1 MSDTVNPWPDFAA
14 LCELGGRLC
23 GTPAESAAR
32 AMLTKRLGGLAAR
45 CGGRFEA
52 IPLAYDGWRARSCAL
67 RLSGGQQTFERIFDG
82 YPLLHSPATGGA
94 GLTAEIVDLGRG
106 ARADFEA
113 HEARVPGRIVLVRHE
128 FMFSGDHVHRARK
141 YGWAEEFGA
150 AAFLIAGTGDQHGPV
165 AGGIGFGDPPTIPA
179 AGISA
184 EAAAAAATG
193 GGEAV
198 LTIETDIGPADTETL
213 ILDLPGETDEW
224 VVVSAHLDGHG
235 IGQSAMDNA
244 TGVAAA
250 LAATESL
257 AASDVPRRRGVR
269 LCLFSIEEWGLLASR
284 AYVDGLDDDAR
295 RAIVLNVNL
304 DSVAGAD
311 GLAALYSGFAPLG
324 DFLRDVSEA
333 AGIPLALHEPL
344 VRNSDHYNFAVAGI
358 PAFRLMTGFE
368 KPKSNMRHVLTAGDT
383 IDKVRPDELRL
394 AAELTLQ
401 VVLRAASAASLDL
414 RSPAGG
420 PAR

>member
-1 MSDTVNPWPDFAA
+1 MSDTTDPWPDFAA

-23 GTPAESAAR
+23 GTPAEAEAR
-32 AMLTKRLGGLAAR
+32 SMLTERLRRLAAR
-45 CGGRFEA
+45 YEGRFEA
-52 IPLAYDGWRARSCAL
+52 VPLTYDGWRARTCTL
-67 RLSGGQQTFERIFDG
+67 RLDGGSRSFEG

-94 GLTAEIVDLGRG
+94 GLAAEIVDLGRG
-106 ARADFEA
+106 ARENFEA
-113 HEARVPGRIVLVRHE
+113 QEARIPGAMVLVRHE
-128 FMFSGDHVHRARK
+128 FMFARDHIHRARK

-150 AAFLIAGTGDQHGPV
+150 AAFLIAGTGDQQGRV
-165 AGGIGFGDPPTIPA
+165 AGGVGFGDPPTIPA

-184 EAAAAAATG
+184 ETAEAAARSNG
-193 GGEAV
+193 DAV
-198 LTIETDIGPADTETL
+198 LTIETETGVGDTETL

-250 LAATESL
+250 IAATEAL
-257 AASDVPRRRGVR
+257 AAIDAPRRRGVR
-269 LCLFSIEEWGLLASR
+269 LCLFSIEEWGLLGSK
-284 AYVDGLDDDAR
+284 AYVAGLDDAAR

-311 GLAALYSGFAPLG
+311 GLAALYSGFAPLR
-324 DFLRDVSEA
+324 DFLREVSES

-368 KPKSNMRHVLTAGDT
+368 TPKSNMRHVLTAGDT

-394 AAELTLQ
+394 AAELTRQ
-401 VVLRAASAASLDL
+401 VLLHACSAASLDL

-420 PAR
+420 APQ